1 LVKNTKNTILKSN
14 RRKMMDKFLS
24 SLLIAVVK
32 EVASTT
38 IDEIKKRK

>member
-1 LVKNTKNTILKSN
+1 
-14 RRKMMDKFLS
+14 MMDKFLS

-32 EVASTT
+32 EVASTA